1 MIVEPR
7 QVTPVRQWCAS
18 SAMVFLVAATTS
30 SGIRPAAAAE
40 LPRPV
45 IIEQAPSHLVGST
58 ETGIV
63 VADGRAADGSAARLG
78 CGVSGVVF
86 RVPLEHSDI
95 QPGAKYS
102 ARVYCRIQRKD
113 PGYYGPEEVF
123 RFGLLDGAG
132 APIGRE
138 KRWAGK
144 QALGTM
150 WQALDAGTFPAAGG
164 ETLFLRMPDVR
175 RGPDWKWIQEH
186 NQYVYVGDGDW
197 PNPYRA
203 ILVDRVVLLPE
214 GWRAPGWP
222 EDDAVLWSRLA
233 IDHFAAAALLAQ
245 VRRAVAYLDG
255 WQTVA
260 EDPHLLRKQ
269 GTLDDL
275 EAGIQDLRTEW
286 ERHWWDP
293 LLTTDDWGARCELL
307 NGQIRTVRDDLNTQ
321 VTALRNRTVRTN
333 PWFAEA
339 GTDEML
345 LRGRPVPERRRLRFG
360 SVCHPGSFVA
370 SGKSR
375 FAKLLGLDFLELN
388 YLWMHHFAIGP
399 GKWNW
404 DPDGWLGGPTY
415 FEAADAYLES
425 GFPIVVGLLGHHA
438 SLKHGMRGS
447 SYPDWFARVHADD
460 PDAVA
465 GINPWL
471 PESNEMVE
479 TACRELAKRFAT
491 RSGVFFYQV
500 LSEAMNRVEPARS
513 RVGRAAFRQFLE
525 AQFGTIARLNQAWGS
540 EFASFEAIDPPQLDE
555 CQPDLPVGTGR
566 LHEFVRFCQDG
577 FVSFFKR
584 CGRALRQGDPETPV
598 GSGFAFT
605 CFNTRRQ
612 NCIDFFRLASE
623 FGDVFCAHIF
633 TGQGGRPHYY
643 GSFNRYIGKPIWID
657 EFVHGTTE
665 IQDRHEHF
673 SPKNERL
680 GSAMR
685 RQNVWRAVAWGCTT
699 LGLFNL
705 DPGQGNADMLDCYRF
720 GPIIRSSARSLPTI
734 FRETRRFEHVIA
746 NTRLVPRRSALL
758 VPTTSLRV
766 VQPAWAVHAQM
777 APLVQALEGRE
788 FFFVPEEVLV
798 SGEEDLAEFDLLL
811 VPYAVA
817 LPAEV
822 SERILAFVQRGG
834 TVVAGGPI
842 GVTGPYGRPDGRI
855 AKAVFGDVTPHWNPE
870 RARAAGLGKL
880 AVRRDPG
887 YEWWFGG
894 GGLVP
899 DDRCRTFE
907 PELAWFLDELP
918 ADTEVVARHDDMPV
932 VVARQHGK
940 GRLVWCVWPM
950 SNLPDR
956 NPVAQ
961 AIAKTIPH
969 AQVETDMRLWDSDRV
984 LREDDRGNRYLF
996 LVNHDPHALQPF
1008 KTYGAAGRE
1017 GWITLD
1023 GVYPRVVDLSVPGG
1037 APVPVDSRAGRTR
1050 FRTRLDPGEAI
1061 VYFLGKTRPQ
1071 P

>member
-1 MIVEPR
+1 MKNYLFNIIFVSGILFVALSAYLLLSSRIFSPYCITIGLIG
-7 QVTPVRQWCAS
+7 VYLLFAS
-18 SAMVFLVAATTS
+18 SVL
-30 SGIRPAAAAE
+30 
-40 LPRPV
+40 
-45 IIEQAPSHLVGST
+45 
-58 ETGIV
+58 
-63 VADGRAADGSAARLG
+63 
-78 CGVSGVVF
+78 C
-86 RVPLEHSDI
+86 
-95 QPGAKYS
+95 
-102 ARVYCRIQRKD
+102 
-113 PGYYGPEEVF
+113 
-123 RFGLLDGAG
+123 
-132 APIGRE
+132 
-138 KRWAGK
+138 
-144 QALGTM
+144 
-150 WQALDAGTFPAAGG
+150 
-164 ETLFLRMPDVR
+164 LFS
-175 RGPDWKWIQEH
+175 QH
-186 NQYVYVGDGDW
+186 
-197 PNPYRA
+197 
-203 ILVDRVVLLPE
+203 
-214 GWRAPGWP
+214 
-222 EDDAVLWSRLA
+222 
-233 IDHFAAAALLAQ
+233 
-245 VRRAVAYLDG
+245 
-255 WQTVA
+255 
-260 EDPHLLRKQ
+260 
-269 GTLDDL
+269 
-275 EAGIQDLRTEW
+275 
-286 ERHWWDP
+286 
-293 LLTTDDWGARCELL
+293 
-307 NGQIRTVRDDLNTQ
+307 QIY
-321 VTALRNRTVRTN
+321 
-333 PWFAEA
+333 F
-339 GTDEML
+339 
-345 LRGRPVPERRRLRFG
+345 
-360 SVCHPGSFVA
+360 
-370 SGKSR
+370 
-375 FAKLLGLDFLELN
+375 KL
-388 YLWMHHFAIGP
+388 
-399 GKWNW
+399 
-404 DPDGWLGGPTY
+404 
-415 FEAADAYLES
+415 
-425 GFPIVVGLLGHHA
+425 
-438 SLKHGMRGS
+438 
-447 SYPDWFARVHADD
+447 
-460 PDAVA
+460 
-465 GINPWL
+465 
-471 PESNEMVE
+471 
-479 TACRELAKRFAT
+479 
-491 RSGVFFYQV
+491 
-500 LSEAMNRVEPARS
+500 
-513 RVGRAAFRQFLE
+513 
-525 AQFGTIARLNQAWGS
+525 
-540 EFASFEAIDPPQLDE
+540 
-555 CQPDLPVGTGR
+555 
-566 LHEFVRFCQDG
+566 
-577 FVSFFKR
+577 
-584 CGRALRQGDPETPV
+584 
-598 GSGFAFT
+598 
-605 CFNTRRQ
+605 
-612 NCIDFFRLASE
+612 
-623 FGDVFCAHIF
+623 
-633 TGQGGRPHYY
+633 
-643 GSFNRYIGKPIWID
+643 
-657 EFVHGTTE
+657 
-665 IQDRHEHF
+665 
-673 SPKNERL
+673 
-680 GSAMR
+680 
-685 RQNVWRAVAWGCTT
+685 T

-1050 FRTRLDPGEAI
+1050 FRTRLDPGEAV
-1061 VYFLGKTRPQ
+1061 VYFLGRGRPQ
-1071 P
+1071 PWPDLLTNHRGTKTRSGIGRWDASDTSAVVGPEGYSSEQSLCRPQERTICSFPITSVSLCLRGALSGHLPWPLCRTVVDVEGTAVAGETAGPPGSLAGL